1 MFREEGLQAVARTGA
16 DMFVQQL
23 LLPRRLMDVAMLR
36 SQSGE
41 SDAAFEALEAA
52 LAKDDY
58 VLLLF
63 PWLPYFDPLK
73 ADPRYEPFVRRL
85 RLVR

>member
-1 MFREEGLQAVARTGA
+1 MQQQVLFTAPDDGRRHPAHLAGQADARSRRWR
-16 DMFVQQL
+16 
-23 LLPRRLMDVAMLR
+23 PR
-36 SQSGE
+36 
-41 SDAAFEALEAA
+41 AAR
-52 LAKDDY
+52 DDP

-73 ADPRYEPFVRRL
+73 SDPRYEPFLRRL